1 MGRET
6 HLAPDAHIWCP
17 MTMLRKGLFVFV
29 GVLVAT
35 AAFAWWTVGPFNAP
49 LQPPPW
55 DQWEILLRE
64 RIKLP
69 DGYRLE
75 VFARDLGRPRLMQMT
90 AEGDLIVSG
99 YRNGTILLVKAD
111 GDGDGRSDWQGALRE
126 DLNQPHGLLL
136 EENTLYVA
144 EEQRVVSY
152 EFDGV
157 TLDRERVIL
166 EGIPGGDGH
175 SSRTLKRGPDGF
187 LYLSIGSSCNSCIE
201 EHPWRAGVIRFKEGI
216 APEIFAS
223 GLRNTVGFDWQPG
236 TGALFGVDNGR
247 DKLGDDVPDD
257 EVNRIETGKHY
268 GWPFVH
274 GKDVKDPT
282 LYSALPQGLAP
293 VSQFHGLGGHV
304 APLSIRFLKN
314 QSDPALNGTALVAE
328 HGSWNRTEKSGY
340 RIIQLVFEG
349 DSICE
354 EVFMTGCEENEEVI
368 CRPVD
373 ILEAPDGRLF
383 VSDDYAGAIYTIAK
397 TPSWRADF
405 R

>member
-1 MGRET
+1 
-6 HLAPDAHIWCP
+6 
-17 MTMLRKGLFVFV
+17 MLRRGLFALV
-29 GVLVAT
+29 GVLVVST
-35 AAFAWWTVGPFNAP
+35 AIAWWRVGPLNSPLWPAP
-49 LQPPPW
+49 R

-99 YRNGTILLVKAD
+99 YRGGDILLAKAD
-111 GDGDGRSDWQGALRE
+111 GDGDGRSDWQGVLRE
-126 DLNQPHGLLL
+126 GLNQPHGLLL
-136 EENTLYVA
+136 EGSTLYVA

-187 LYLSIGSSCNSCIE
+187 LYLSIGSSCNACIE
-201 EHPWRAGVIRFKEGI
+201 AHPWRAAVIRFKEGA

-247 DKLGDDVPDD
+247 DNLGDDVPDD
-257 EVNRIETGKHY
+257 EVNRIEAGKHY
-268 GWPFVH
+268 GWPYVH
-274 GKDVKDPT
+274 GTDVKDPA
-282 LYSALPQGLAP
+282 LYAAMPQGLVP
-293 VSQFHGLGGHV
+293 VSQFHGLGAHV
-304 APLSIRFLKN
+304 APLSIRFLRN
-314 QSDPALNGTALVAE
+314 QADTALNGTALVAE

-340 RIIQLVFEG
+340 RIIRLVFEG
-349 DSICE
+349 QGARE
-354 EVFMTGCEENEEVI
+354 EVFLTGCQANEEVI

-373 ILEAPDGRLF
+373 ILEAPDGRLY
-383 VSDDYAGAIYTIAK
+383 VTDDYAGAIYSIAK
-397 TPSWRADF
+397 VP
-405 R
+405 